1 MVDVG
6 VSVHESVLV
15 PDVAARRALLDR
27 VAGAGLDHVTVG
39 DHVSFHGGAGFDGLV
54 AATAALCAH
63 DRLGVLVGVY
73 QLALRHP
80 MVVARQLASV
90 AQLAPGRL
98 VLGVGAGGE
107 DRAEVANCGV
117 DPATRGRR
125 LDESLGLL
133 RQLATGAPVD
143 HKGEFFTLEDA
154 AVVPA
159 PDPAVPLVVGGGSD
173 AALRRA
179 AERGDGWLGM
189 FCSAR
194 RFARSRADVI
204 ERRAAAGRDGPGWF
218 GLSVWCGLDE
228 NGATARTVLGERM
241 QALYRLPPEKFA
253 NVTAAGT
260 PEQVADWLA
269 PYVEAGAGS
278 ISIVPAARSVEAGVE
293 LAGEVRRHLE
303 EKAGIA

>member
-1 MVDVG
+1 MVEVG

-15 PDVAARRALLDR
+15 RDVAARRALLDR
-27 VAGAGLDHVTVG
+27 VAAAGLDHVTVG
-39 DHVSFHGGAGFDGLV
+39 DHVSFHDGTGFDGLV

-63 DRLGVLVGVY
+63 DRLPVLVGVY

-80 MVVARQLASV
+80 MVVARQLASI

-107 DRAEVANCGV
+107 DRSEVTNCGV

-143 HKGEFFTLEDA
+143 HKGEFFTLDHA
-154 AVVPA
+154 TVLPA

-173 AALRRA
+173 AAIRRA
-179 AERGDGWLGM
+179 AELGDGWLAM

-194 RFARSRADVI
+194 RFARSREDVV
-204 ERRAAAGRDGPGWF
+204 ERRAEAGKDGPGWF
-218 GLSVWCGLDE
+218 GLSVWCGLHE
-228 NGATARTVLGERM
+228 NGATARTVLGEHM

-260 PEQVADWLA
+260 PEQVAEWLA

-293 LAGEVRRHLE
+293 LAGEVRRLL
-303 EKAGIA
+303 AL